1 MNTPIQ
7 IYATTPESVPQ
18 QSFEGAVTPSG
29 KDYVRLVQD
38 SACWAEQYGC
48 AGTLIYTNNTLV
60 DGWQVAR
67 TVLETTS
74 HLRPLVAVEPTLMSP
89 YAVSK
94 ILTTFAHLFER
105 TVDINLVAGG
115 FNGHLKARDDNFSH
129 DRRYERVEEYGRFI
143 QLLLSSQRPASM
155 DGEFYHMKNLK
166 LVPPMTPEF
175 QPLVTLAGS
184 SEAGRQAARA
194 LGATQIHYPVPIED
208 FASIHLS
215 EEGNSG
221 VRIGIITR
229 PTSEEAWAEADR
241 RFPTSKQGH
250 RMHVMASRTS
260 DASWH
265 KRLRELELDAEGER
279 GVYWLKPFKTY
290 KTFCPYYVG
299 SYEDVAAELA
309 GMIELG
315 VSLFVLDILETEE
328 DYFHTQQVFGLAHPK
343 KMSEAMG

>member
-1 MNTPIQ
+1 MNSPIQ

-18 QSFEGAVTPSG
+18 QSFEGVATPSG

-38 SACWAEQYGC
+38 SAGWAEEYGC

-67 TVLETTS
+67 SVLECTS

-89 YAVSK
+89 YAVAK

-115 FNGHLKARDDNFSH
+115 FEGHLKSRNDSCSH
-129 DRRYERVEEYGRFI
+129 DHRYERVEEYGRFI
-143 QLLLSSQRPASM
+143 QLLLSSQRPVSM
-155 DGEFYHMKNLK
+155 DGECYHMKNLK
-166 LVPPMTPEF
+166 LVPPMKPEF

-184 SEAGRQAARA
+184 SEAGRKAARA

-208 FASIHLS
+208 FALVQLCDT
-215 EEGNSG
+215 GDSG
-221 VRIGIITR
+221 VRIGVIGR

-241 RFPTSKQGH
+241 RFPTSQQGH

-260 DASWH
+260 DANWH
-265 KRLRELELDAEGER
+265 KRLRELDVEGVR

-315 VSLFVLDILETEE
+315 VSLFVLDILETEA
-328 DYFHTQQVFGLAHPK
+328 DYFHTRQVFDLAEPLK
-343 KMSEAMG
+343 RAEVVG